1 MSEKISAVLITK
13 NEQKVIAR
21 CIKSLGGCDEI
32 VILDTG
38 STDKTVDIAREL
50 KARVEI
56 SEPIIPFHFATARNK
71 AHELASNDWILV
83 IDADEVLRSG
93 MIRKI
98 RDAIKAEEAKEP
110 SERVSAFIVTF
121 TDRASVNKKKKV
133 YRKSAW
139 NWQWRVH
146 EQLKPLS
153 ADVREGLLENVV
165 MEHLPVAD
173 KAARHGQN
181 IELLKMTIKETPE
194 YTRAWKH
201 LGQELMIDKEYQDAI
216 PYLAHFVEKTDEGPL
231 EKSEV
236 MLRVGQCYGE
246 IKKYEECC
254 RWFEMAAQTDP
265 RRREPLFNAGQ
276 YMMSKN
282 PLAYGDVV
290 QAIQFFKRCL
300 SIPVDSKLGS
310 PLDQA
315 WAWGT
320 RPKQLLRVCEDH
332 LRKNTPGS

>member
-1 MSEKISAVLITK
+1 MTEKISAVLITK

-21 CIKSLGGCDEI
+21 CIKSLVGCDEI

-38 STDKTVDIAREL
+38 STDKTVAIAE
-50 KARVEI
+50 KAGAKVKI
-56 SEPIIPFHFATARNK
+56 QGPITPFHFANARNI
-71 AHELASNDWILV
+71 AASFASNDWILA

-93 MIRKI
+93 MIGKI
-98 RDAIKAEEAKEP
+98 RDAIKNEEAKEP
-110 SERVSAFIVTF
+110 FEKVSAFVVTF
-121 TDRASVNKKKKV
+121 TDRAAVTRKKKI

-139 NWQWRVH
+139 SWKWRVH
-146 EQLKPLS
+146 EQLHPLGT
-153 ADVREGLLENVV
+153 DVREGLLESVV

-173 KAARHGQN
+173 KTVRHGQN
-181 IELLKMTIKETPE
+181 IELLKLTVLETPE

-246 IKKYEECC
+246 IKKYEESV
-254 RWFEMAAQTDP
+254 RWFEMAAQTDV

-290 QAIQFFKRCL
+290 QAIGFFKRCL

-310 PLDQA
+310 HLDQA
-315 WAWGT
+315 WAWGN

-332 LRKNTPGS
+332 LKQNTPS